1 MSATRRSPPMIA
13 CSGHSTDHHQ
23 VHGIGVAYPGM
34 GGAALRRPALP
45 APRREA
51 ARQHAEAARWRSLN
65 GLSGG
70 IAFRQAASVS
80 IRCQIDAVQ

>member
-1 MSATRRSPPMIA
+1 MSATRFMGS
-13 CSGHSTDHHQ
+13 
-23 VHGIGVAYPGM
+23 GVAYPGM

-51 ARQHAEAARWRSLN
+51 ARQHAEAEAARWRSLN